1 MVSSSP
7 SQLISQSPNRILRL
21 IARLDI
27 KGANLI
33 KGIHLE
39 GLRVV
44 GDPQLHAEKY
54 YHDGADEII
63 YMDTVA
69 SLYGRNNLIDVV
81 TRTAEHV
88 FVPMTVGGGIR
99 SVEDA
104 RSLLRAGADKV
115 AINTAAIKDPTL
127 ISHLSDVW
135 GSSTIVLSIEAKKT
149 ASGKWEAYT
158 DNGRERTGLD
168 VVQWAEQGAKLGA
181 GEIFL
186 TSVDQEGT
194 KKGFDCELVNA
205 VTNNVDIP
213 VVASGGFGQLE
224 HLKDLMQFSR
234 PTGVAIADSLHYN
247 RFTFAQIRD
256 FCVSNGIAT
265 RTQLVNNSENKLI
278 NETARS

>member
-1 MVSSSP
+1 MVSASP
-7 SQLISQSPNRILRL
+7 SQIKPQAAETALRL

-44 GDPQLHAEKY
+44 GDPQIHAAKY
-54 YHDGADEII
+54 YQDGADEII

-69 SLYGRNNLIDVV
+69 SLYGRNNLVDVV
-81 TRTAEHV
+81 SRATEHV
-88 FVPMTVGGGIR
+88 FVPITVGGGIR

-104 RSLLRAGADKV
+104 RTLLRAGADKV
-115 AINTAAIKDPTL
+115 AINTAAIKEPKL
-127 ISHLSDVW
+127 ISQLSDVW

-149 ASGKWEAYT
+149 GDNKWEAYT

-168 VVQWAEQGAKLGA
+168 VAQWAETGAKLGA
-181 GEIFL
+181 GEIFV

-194 KKGFDCELVNA
+194 RKGFDCELVA
-205 VTNNVDIP
+205 EITKRVDIP
-213 VVASGGFGQLE
+213 VIASGGFGSLDHLSQLV
-224 HLKDLMQFSR
+224 KTAK

-247 RFTFAQIRD
+247 RYSFDQLRS
-256 FCVSNGIAT
+256 FCLANGILT
-265 RTQLVNNSENKLI
+265 RNFKAADKIS
-278 NETARS
+278 S

>member
-1 MVSSSP
+1 MVSSLP
-7 SQLISQSPNRILRL
+7 SKVISVTPRQILRL

-44 GDPQLHAEKY
+44 GDPQVHAEKY
-54 YHDGADEII
+54 YNDGADEII

-69 SLYGRNNLIDVV
+69 SLYGRNNLLDVV
-81 TRTAEHV
+81 TRATEHV

-104 RSLLRAGADKV
+104 RALLRAGADKV
-115 AINTAAIKDPTL
+115 AINTAAVKDPSL
-127 ISHLSDVW
+127 ITKISDVW
-135 GSSTIVLSIEAKKT
+135 GSSTIVLSIEAKQT
-149 ASGKWEAYT
+149 APGKWEAYT

-168 VVQWAEQGAKLGA
+168 VVQWAEQGAQLGA

-194 KKGFDCELVNA
+194 KNGFDCQLVSA
-205 VTNNVDIP
+205 VTKLVDIP
-213 VVASGGFGQLE
+213 VVASGGFGKLE
-224 HLKDLMQFSR
+224 HLKELMQVSK
-234 PTGVAIADSLHYN
+234 PTGVAIADSLHYKKFN
-247 RFTFAQIRD
+247 FNEIRA
-256 FCVSNGIAT
+256 FCVSNNIAT
-265 RTQLVNNSENKLI
+265 RQ
-278 NETARS
+278 RSADEKISQ

>member
-1 MVSSSP
+1 MVSASP
-7 SQLISQSPNRILRL
+7 SQVKPQAVETALRL

-44 GDPQLHAEKY
+44 GDPQIHAAKY
-54 YHDGADEII
+54 YQDGADEII

-69 SLYGRNNLIDVV
+69 SLYGRNNLVDVV
-81 TRTAEHV
+81 SRATEHV
-88 FVPMTVGGGIR
+88 FVPITVGGGIR

-104 RSLLRAGADKV
+104 RTLLRAGADKI
-115 AINTAAIKDPTL
+115 AINTAAIKDPKL
-127 ISHLSDVW
+127 IRQLSDVW

-149 ASGKWEAYT
+149 GDNKWEAYT

-168 VVQWAEQGAKLGA
+168 VAQWAETGAKLGA
-181 GEIFL
+181 GEIFV

-194 KKGFDCELVNA
+194 RKGFDCELVA
-205 VTNNVDIP
+205 EITKRVEIP
-213 VVASGGFGQLE
+213 VIASGGFGSLDHLSQLV
-224 HLKDLMQFSR
+224 KTAK

-247 RFTFAQIRD
+247 RYSFEQIRS
-256 FCVSNGIAT
+256 FCLANGIST
-265 RTQLVNNSENKLI
+265 RNF
-278 NETARS
+278 RSAAKISS

>member
-1 MVSSSP
+1 MVSSLP
-7 SQLISQSPNRILRL
+7 SQVNSVAPRQILRI

-44 GDPQLHAEKY
+44 GDPQVHAEKY
-54 YHDGADEII
+54 YNDGADEII

-69 SLYGRNNLIDVV
+69 SLYGRNNLLDVV
-81 TRTAEHV
+81 TRATEHV

-104 RSLLRAGADKV
+104 RALLRAGADKV
-115 AINTAAIKDPTL
+115 AINTAAVKDPSL
-127 ISHLSDVW
+127 ISKISDVW
-135 GSSTIVLSIEAKKT
+135 GSSTIVLSIEAKQT
-149 ASGKWEAYT
+149 APGKWEAYT

-168 VVQWAEQGAKLGA
+168 VVQWAEQGAQLGA

-194 KKGFDCELVNA
+194 KNGFDCGLVSA
-205 VTNNVDIP
+205 VTKSVDIP
-213 VVASGGFGQLE
+213 VVASGGFGKLD
-224 HLKDLMQFSR
+224 HLKELMQVSK
-234 PTGVAIADSLHYN
+234 PTGVAIADSLHYKKFN
-247 RFTFAQIRD
+247 FSEIRA
-256 FCVSNGIAT
+256 FCLANKIAT
-265 RTQLVNNSENKLI
+265 RR
-278 NETARS
+278 RSSDEKISQ

>member
-1 MVSSSP
+1 MVSASP
-7 SQLISQSPNRILRL
+7 SQIKPQAAETALRL

-44 GDPQLHAEKY
+44 GDPQIHAAKY
-54 YHDGADEII
+54 YQDGADEII

-81 TRTAEHV
+81 SRATEHV
-88 FVPMTVGGGIR
+88 FVPITVGGGIR

-104 RSLLRAGADKV
+104 RTLLRAGADKV
-115 AINTAAIKDPTL
+115 AINTAAIKEPKL
-127 ISHLSDVW
+127 ISQLSDVW

-149 ASGKWEAYT
+149 GDNKWEAYT

-168 VVQWAEQGAKLGA
+168 VAQWAETGAKFGA
-181 GEIFL
+181 GEIFV

-194 KKGFDCELVNA
+194 RKGFDCELVA
-205 VTNNVDIP
+205 EITKRVEIP
-213 VVASGGFGQLE
+213 VIASGGFGSLDHLSQLV
-224 HLKDLMQFSR
+224 KTAK

-247 RFTFAQIRD
+247 RYSFEEIRS
-256 FCVSNGIAT
+256 FCLANGIST
-265 RTQLVNNSENKLI
+265 RNFWAEAKIS
-278 NETARS
+278 S

>member
-1 MVSSSP
+1 MVASLSSQVNSLTP
-7 SQLISQSPNRILRL
+7 RQILRI

-44 GDPQLHAEKY
+44 GDPQVHAEKY
-54 YHDGADEII
+54 YNDGADEII

-69 SLYGRNNLIDVV
+69 SLYGRNNLLDVV
-81 TRTAEHV
+81 TRATEHV

-104 RSLLRAGADKV
+104 RALLRAGADKV
-115 AINTAAIKDPTL
+115 AINTAAVKDPSL
-127 ISHLSDVW
+127 ITKISDVW
-135 GSSTIVLSIEAKKT
+135 GSSTIVLSIEAKQT
-149 ASGKWEAYT
+149 APGKWEAYT

-168 VVQWAEQGAKLGA
+168 VVQWAEQGAQLGA

-194 KKGFDCELVNA
+194 KNGFDCQLVSA
-205 VTNNVDIP
+205 VTKLVDIP
-213 VVASGGFGQLE
+213 VVASGGFGKLE
-224 HLKDLMQFSR
+224 HLKELMQVSK
-234 PTGVAIADSLHYN
+234 PTGVAIADSLHYKKFN
-247 RFTFAQIRD
+247 FNEIRA
-256 FCVSNGIAT
+256 FCVSNNIAT
-265 RTQLVNNSENKLI
+265 RQ
-278 NETARS
+278 RSADEKISQ

>member
-1 MVSSSP
+1 MVSASP
-7 SQLISQSPNRILRL
+7 SQIKPQAAETALRL

-44 GDPQLHAEKY
+44 GDPQIHAAKY
-54 YHDGADEII
+54 YQDGADEII

-69 SLYGRNNLIDVV
+69 SLYGRNNLVDVV
-81 TRTAEHV
+81 SRATEHV
-88 FVPMTVGGGIR
+88 FVPITVGGGIR

-104 RSLLRAGADKV
+104 RTLLRAGADKV
-115 AINTAAIKDPTL
+115 AINTAAIKEPKL
-127 ISHLSDVW
+127 ISQLSDVW

-149 ASGKWEAYT
+149 GDNKWEAYT

-168 VVQWAEQGAKLGA
+168 VAQWAETGAKLGA
-181 GEIFL
+181 GEIFV

-194 KKGFDCELVNA
+194 RKGFDCELVA
-205 VTNNVDIP
+205 EITQRVEIP
-213 VVASGGFGQLE
+213 VIASGGFGSLDHLSQLV
-224 HLKDLMQFSR
+224 KTSK

-247 RFTFAQIRD
+247 RYSIDQIRS
-256 FCVSNGIAT
+256 FCLAHGISTRNIKSAT
-265 RTQLVNNSENKLI
+265 EIS
-278 NETARS
+278 S

>member
-1 MVSSSP
+1 MVSASP
-7 SQLISQSPNRILRL
+7 SQVKPQAVETALRL

-44 GDPQLHAEKY
+44 GDPQIHAAKY
-54 YHDGADEII
+54 YQDGADEIV

-69 SLYGRNNLIDVV
+69 SLYGRNNLVDVV
-81 TRTAEHV
+81 SRATEHV
-88 FVPMTVGGGIR
+88 FVPITVGGGIH

-104 RSLLRAGADKV
+104 RTLLRAGADKV
-115 AINTAAIKDPTL
+115 AINTAAIKDPKL
-127 ISHLSDVW
+127 ISQLSDVW

-149 ASGKWEAYT
+149 GDNKWEAYT

-168 VVQWAEQGAKLGA
+168 VAQWAETGAKLGA
-181 GEIFL
+181 GEIFV

-194 KKGFDCELVNA
+194 RKGFDCELVA
-205 VTNNVDIP
+205 EITKRVEIP
-213 VVASGGFGQLE
+213 VIASGGFGSLDHLSQLV
-224 HLKDLMQFSR
+224 KTSK

-247 RFTFAQIRD
+247 RYSFEQIRS
-256 FCVSNGIAT
+256 FCLANSIST
-265 RTQLVNNSENKLI
+265 RNF
-278 NETARS
+278 RSAAKISS

>member
-1 MVSSSP
+1 MVSASP
-7 SQLISQSPNRILRL
+7 SQIKPQAAETALRL

-44 GDPQLHAEKY
+44 GDPQIHAAKY
-54 YHDGADEII
+54 YQDGADEII

-69 SLYGRNNLIDVV
+69 SLYGRNNLVDVV
-81 TRTAEHV
+81 SRATEHV
-88 FVPMTVGGGIR
+88 FVPITVGGGIR

-104 RSLLRAGADKV
+104 RTLLRAGADKV
-115 AINTAAIKDPTL
+115 AINTAAIKEPKL
-127 ISHLSDVW
+127 ISQLSDVW

-149 ASGKWEAYT
+149 GDNKWEAYT

-168 VVQWAEQGAKLGA
+168 VAQWAEMGAKLGA
-181 GEIFL
+181 GEVFV

-194 KKGFDCELVNA
+194 RKGFDCELVA
-205 VTNNVDIP
+205 EVTKRVEIP
-213 VVASGGFGQLE
+213 VIASGGFGSLDHLSQLF
-224 HLKDLMQFSR
+224 KTAK

-247 RFTFAQIRD
+247 RYSFDQLRS
-256 FCVSNGIAT
+256 FCLANGILT
-265 RTQLVNNSENKLI
+265 RNFKAADKIS
-278 NETARS
+278 S

>member
-1 MVSSSP
+1 MVSASP
-7 SQLISQSPNRILRL
+7 SQIKPQAAETALRL

-44 GDPQLHAEKY
+44 GDPQIHAAKY
-54 YHDGADEII
+54 YQDGADEII

-81 TRTAEHV
+81 SRATEHV
-88 FVPMTVGGGIR
+88 FVPITVGGGIR

-104 RSLLRAGADKV
+104 RTLLRAGADKV
-115 AINTAAIKDPTL
+115 AINTAAIKEPKL
-127 ISHLSDVW
+127 ISQLSDVW

-149 ASGKWEAYT
+149 GENKWEAYT

-168 VVQWAEQGAKLGA
+168 VAQWAETGAKLGA
-181 GEIFL
+181 GEIFV

-194 KKGFDCELVNA
+194 RKGFDCELVA
-205 VTNNVDIP
+205 EITKRVEIP
-213 VVASGGFGQLE
+213 VIASGGFGSLDHLSQLVQTA
-224 HLKDLMQFSR
+224 K

-247 RFTFAQIRD
+247 RYSFEQIRS
-256 FCVSNGIAT
+256 FCLANGIST
-265 RTQLVNNSENKLI
+265 RNFRASAKTNS
-278 NETARS
+278 

>member
-1 MVSSSP
+1 VVSSLP
-7 SQLISQSPNRILRL
+7 SQVNSLTPRQILRI

-44 GDPQLHAEKY
+44 GDPQVHAEKY
-54 YHDGADEII
+54 YNDGADEII

-69 SLYGRNNLIDVV
+69 SLYGRNNLLDVV
-81 TRTAEHV
+81 TRATEHV

-104 RSLLRAGADKV
+104 RALLRAGADKV
-115 AINTAAIKDPTL
+115 AINTAAVKEPSL
-127 ISHLSDVW
+127 ITKISDVW
-135 GSSTIVLSIEAKKT
+135 GSSTIVLSIEAKQT
-149 ASGKWEAYT
+149 APGKWEAYT

-168 VVQWAEQGAKLGA
+168 VVQWAEQGAQLGA

-194 KKGFDCELVNA
+194 KNGFDCQLVSA
-205 VTNNVDIP
+205 VTKLVDIP
-213 VVASGGFGQLE
+213 VVASGGFGKLE
-224 HLKDLMQFSR
+224 HLKELMQVSK
-234 PTGVAIADSLHYN
+234 PTGVAIADSLHYKKFN
-247 RFTFAQIRD
+247 FNEIRA
-256 FCVSNGIAT
+256 FCVSNNIAT
-265 RTQLVNNSENKLI
+265 RQ
-278 NETARS
+278 RSADEKISQ

>member
-1 MVSSSP
+1 MVSASP
-7 SQLISQSPNRILRL
+7 SQVKPQAVETALRL

-33 KGIHLE
+33 KGVHLE

-44 GDPQLHAEKY
+44 GDPQIHAAKY

-69 SLYGRNNLIDVV
+69 SLYGRNNLVDVV
-81 TRTAEHV
+81 SRATEHV
-88 FVPMTVGGGIR
+88 FVPITVGGGIR

-104 RSLLRAGADKV
+104 RTLLRAGADKV
-115 AINTAAIKDPTL
+115 AINTAAIKEPKL
-127 ISHLSDVW
+127 ISRLSDVW

-149 ASGKWEAYT
+149 GDKKWEAYT

-168 VVQWAEQGAKLGA
+168 VGQWAETGANLGA
-181 GEIFL
+181 GEIFV

-194 KKGFDCELVNA
+194 RKGFDCELVA
-205 VTNNVDIP
+205 EITKRVDVP
-213 VVASGGFGQLE
+213 VIASGGFGSLDHLSQLV
-224 HLKDLMQFSR
+224 KTAK

-247 RFTFAQIRD
+247 RYSFDQIRS
-256 FCVSNGIAT
+256 FCLANGIST
-265 RTQLVNNSENKLI
+265 RNFKS
-278 NETARS
+278 AADPSS

>member
-1 MVSSSP
+1 MVSASP
-7 SQLISQSPNRILRL
+7 SQVKPQAVETALRL

-44 GDPQLHAEKY
+44 GDPQIHAAKY
-54 YHDGADEII
+54 YQDGADEII

-69 SLYGRNNLIDVV
+69 SLYGRNNLVDVV
-81 TRTAEHV
+81 SRATEHV
-88 FVPMTVGGGIR
+88 FVPITVGGGIR

-104 RSLLRAGADKV
+104 RTLLRAGADKI
-115 AINTAAIKDPTL
+115 AINTAAIKDPKL
-127 ISHLSDVW
+127 IRQLSDVW

-149 ASGKWEAYT
+149 GDNKWEAYT

-168 VVQWAEQGAKLGA
+168 VAQWAETGAKLGA
-181 GEIFL
+181 GEIFV

-194 KKGFDCELVNA
+194 RKGFDCELVA
-205 VTNNVDIP
+205 EITKRVEIP
-213 VVASGGFGQLE
+213 VIASGGFGSLDHLNQLV
-224 HLKDLMQFSR
+224 KTAK

-247 RFTFAQIRD
+247 RYSFEQIRS
-256 FCVSNGIAT
+256 FCLANGIST
-265 RTQLVNNSENKLI
+265 RNF
-278 NETARS
+278 RSAAKISS

>member
-1 MVSSSP
+1 MVSASP
-7 SQLISQSPNRILRL
+7 SQVKPQAVETALRL

-44 GDPQLHAEKY
+44 GDPQIHAAKY
-54 YHDGADEII
+54 YQDGADEIV

-69 SLYGRNNLIDVV
+69 SLYGRNNLVDVV
-81 TRTAEHV
+81 SRATEHV
-88 FVPMTVGGGIR
+88 FVPITVGGGIR

-104 RSLLRAGADKV
+104 RTLLRAGADKI
-115 AINTAAIKDPTL
+115 AINTAAIKDPKL
-127 ISHLSDVW
+127 ISQLSDVW

-149 ASGKWEAYT
+149 GDNKWEAYT

-168 VVQWAEQGAKLGA
+168 VAQWAETGAKLGA
-181 GEIFL
+181 GEIFV

-194 KKGFDCELVNA
+194 RKGFDCELVA
-205 VTNNVDIP
+205 EITKRVEIP
-213 VVASGGFGQLE
+213 VIASGGFGSLDHLSQLV
-224 HLKDLMQFSR
+224 KTSK

-247 RFTFAQIRD
+247 RYSFEQIRS
-256 FCVSNGIAT
+256 FCLANGIST
-265 RTQLVNNSENKLI
+265 RNF
-278 NETARS
+278 RSAAKISS